1 MLELN
6 ITGVPNEIEKIV
18 LESKYIYIV
27 KFNFPS
33 GVKTIWVDFSN
44 QRGIVYE
51 NPNPSEAVPI
61 GRFHESPPIFLPDLV
76 LKFSTTNSCCTRTH
90 NLSRLYLWRR
100 S

>member
-6 ITGVPNEIEKIV
+6 IKGVPNEIEKIV

-44 QRGIVYE
+44 QRGISYD

-61 GRFHESPPIFLPDLV
+61 ARFMKDQPIFLPDLV
-76 LKFSTTNSCCTRTH
+76 LNIL
-90 NLSRLYLWRR
+90 NDE
-100 S
+100 

>member
-6 ITGVPNEIEKIV
+6 ITGVPGQVEKIV

-27 KFNFPS
+27 KFNLPS

-44 QRGIVYE
+44 QRDIIYE

-61 GRFHESPPIFLPDLV
+61 AQISVKHQSVFISDLV
-76 LKFSTTNSCCTRTH
+76 LK
-90 NLSRLYLWRR
+90 YLNNE
-100 S
+100 